1 MATSSKFDKSSG
13 SPDRPV
19 YNSGLRGS
27 HLVAQLDRSASF
39 RESMECPALSP
50 LPNMTRSSAPV
61 AQGDVMNF
69 LQCLR
74 FDPKNV
80 AADHKASRQGDFRRH
95 LNSAL
100 NISVDDPPSVS
111 SKGKV
116 PQTLI
121 PEEVK
126 RVRVN
131 LRECSV
137 KARERMKIFSEALSV
152 FNKFF
157 PSAPSK
163 KRSRS
168 ESMSSDRS
176 NTLLSSERSVMGQSL
191 GKMGLQNHGVTSSF
205 EAEQQKSQDRIKSVV
220 PNKRTRTSLVDVR
233 SNALLRTPG
242 TADKDREAPKLATN
256 GTVQVDERTLPV
268 GVDGW
273 EKTKMK
279 KKRSGIKPAVS
290 SASVSTKP
298 CDLYRDPKQGL
309 QQRAVSD
316 GRSRLNG
323 DGHGFRSG
331 VTNAGTVGKSDG
343 VSQLPGVGVRSSIP
357 RTDLENGS
365 VLNDRR
371 ERPVSSDKERANIR
385 SVNKSNV
392 RDDSNSGSP
401 TSGTKVNP
409 SIRAPRSGSGAAP
422 KLSPVVHRATVSN
435 DWEISHCSNKPPAV
449 GANHRK
455 RTASN
460 RSSSPPVAQW
470 AGQRPQKISRTA
482 RRTNLMPIVSSN
494 DEGSAV
500 DTVSDVSVSETGKGH
515 PRRLSGSS
523 AQQVKLKSEPLSSA
537 ALSESEESGAPE
549 IKSKVK
555 PKRSDEVY
563 ETSGVQKVS
572 SLGMPS
578 RKNKQ
583 MVGEDM
589 GDGVRRQGRTGR
601 TFSST
606 RSPLPMGMEKVGIV
620 GPVKQIR
627 SARASS
633 DKNESKLGR
642 PPTRKL
648 SDRKA
653 YTRQKQTV
661 VNATIDCPGGS
672 IDGHEELPTAASA
685 AISHSSQ
692 VLSSSFWR
700 QVEQFFG
707 NIADVDLDYLKQPE
721 NLEPVSSL
729 PVLISSNADKF
740 SNIYIGSGLIE
751 QEREVD
757 CVTEENCYEL
767 HLGQSM
773 PGTGSS
779 PLCQML
785 LAAIISEEDCRHV
798 DEDNEFGAYETGFEL
813 EGVLDLSGFEHL
825 DNFQT
830 STHAAYNEYNVETKQ
845 GHDSPE
851 INVLSVPK
859 ACTYSN
865 SIHSANGGISDLTPV
880 SLAASDFQYDY
891 MHLHEKLLLEVQSIG
906 IFPESVPSM
915 HSEDNAITVDICK
928 LEEKHTEQMLK
939 KKGLLGSLLKAAV
952 ETKEIQQK
960 EFEHRAYDKLTTMAY
975 QKYMA
980 CCGSTGGKNSNNKM
994 VKQAT
999 LVFVKR
1005 TLEQCHNF
1013 EGVGK
1018 GCFSQPMF
1026 TEMFLSGSS
1035 HGTGPQIVDSESAR
1049 QLAGASSGML
1059 DSRVSDSTTLQP
1071 SPRTLEVCQNGDEY
1085 GVNSPVN
1092 HGYGKEAA
1100 WSNRVKKRELL
1111 LEEVGIGTS
1120 AGGSLSNGIKGKR
1133 SEREREG
1140 KGHNREISSRNGTNR
1155 SGRPAVSNTRG
1166 ERKSKTKP
1174 KQKTTQS
1181 VSVNGLVGKIEHP
1194 KPTVPSEPKLSQKT
1208 NSSANNKDGFGL
1220 DVLGDPES
1228 LDFAS
1233 LLPGIGDDEQ
1243 GHDLGSW
1250 LNIDDDGLQDDDFM
1264 GLGIPMDDISDLNM
1278 MV

>member
-1 MATSSKFDKSSG
+1 MMATSSKFDTSSG

-27 HLVAQLDRSASF
+27 HIVAQLDKSGSF
-39 RESMECPALSP
+39 RDSMECPALSP
-50 LPNMTRSSAPV
+50 LPNMTRSSSVV
-61 AQGDVMNF
+61 AQGDVKSF

-80 AADHKASRQGDFRRH
+80 AADHKASRQGDFRH

-100 NISVDDPPSVS
+100 NISVENSQSVS

-116 PQTLI
+116 PQSLI

-176 NTLLSSERSVMGQSL
+176 STLLSSERSVIGQSL
-191 GKMGLQNHGVTSSF
+191 SKMGLQNHGMTCSL
-205 EAEQQKSQDRIKSVV
+205 EPEQLKSQDRIKSVV

-233 SNALLRTPG
+233 SNALLRTSG
-242 TADKDREAPKLATN
+242 TADKDREAPKLAMN
-256 GTVQVDERTLPV
+256 GTV
-268 GVDGW
+268 
-273 EKTKMK
+273 
-279 KKRSGIKPAVS
+279 
-290 SASVSTKP
+290 
-298 CDLYRDPKQGL
+298 QGL

-323 DGHGFRSG
+323 EGHGFRSG
-331 VTNAGTVGKSDG
+331 VTNAGCVGKSDG
-343 VSQLPGVGVRSSIP
+343 VSQLPAIGVRSSIP

-371 ERPVSSDKERANIR
+371 ERPVSSDKEKANIR
-385 SVNKSNV
+385 SFNKSNV

-401 TSGTKVNP
+401 TSSTKVNQ
-409 SIRAPRSGSGAAP
+409 SIRAPRSGSGVAP
-422 KLSPVVHRATVSN
+422 KLSPVVHRTTASH
-435 DWEISHCSNKPPAV
+435 DLEISLCSNKPPVV

-460 RSSSPPVAQW
+460 CSSSPPVAQW

-494 DEGSAV
+494 DEGAAV
-500 DTVSDVSVSETGKGH
+500 DTVSDVSVNETAVGH
-515 PRRLSGSS
+515 PRRLSSS
-523 AQQVKLKSEPLSSA
+523 SPQQVKLKSEPLSSA

-555 PKRSDEVY
+555 PKRSDEVD
-563 ETSGVQKVS
+563 EMSGVQKVS
-572 SLGMPS
+572 SLGMPL
-578 RKNKQ
+578 RKNKL
-583 MVGEDM
+583 MGGEDL

-601 TFSST
+601 TFSSS
-606 RSPLPMGMEKVGIV
+606 RSPLPMGMEKLGIV

-627 SARASS
+627 SARAGS

-648 SDRKA
+648 SDRKS
-653 YTRQKQTV
+653 YTRQKHTV
-661 VNATIDCPGGS
+661 VNATLDCPVGS
-672 IDGHEELPTAASA
+672 GDGHEELLAAASA
-685 AISHSSQ
+685 AISHASQ

-700 QVEQFFG
+700 QMEQFFG
-707 NIADVDLDYLKQPE
+707 YIADVDLNYFKQPE
-721 NLEPVSSL
+721 
-729 PVLISSNADKF
+729 
-740 SNIYIGSGLIE
+740 
-751 QEREVD
+751 REVG
-757 CVTEENCYEL
+757 CVTEANCFEL

-773 PGTGSS
+773 PGTGNS

-798 DEDNEFGAYETGFEL
+798 DEDNDLGAYSTGFEL
-813 EGVLDLSGFEHL
+813 EGVLGFSGLDHL
-825 DNFQT
+825 DSFQT
-830 STHAAYNEYNVETKQ
+830 STRAVYNEYKVTTKQ
-845 GHDSPE
+845 EHDSPE
-851 INVLSVPK
+851 INVLGVPK

-865 SIHSANGGISDLTPV
+865 SIHSANGGLSDPTPV
-880 SLAASDFQYDY
+880 PLAASEFQYDY
-891 MHLHEKLLLEVQSIG
+891 MHLNEKLLLEVQSIG
-906 IFPESVPSM
+906 IFPESVASM

-928 LEEKHTEQMLK
+928 LEEQHTEQMLK
-939 KKGLLGSLLKAAV
+939 KKALLDSLLKAAS
-952 ETKEIQQK
+952 ETKEIQKK
-960 EFEHRAYDKLTTMAY
+960 EFEQRAYDKLTTMAY
-975 QKYMA
+975 KKYMA
-980 CCGSTGGKNSNNKM
+980 CCGSTGGKNSSNKM

-999 LVFVKR
+999 LAFIKR
-1005 TLEQCHNF
+1005 MLEQCHNF
-1013 EGVGK
+1013 EDAGK
-1018 GCFSQPMF
+1018 GCFSEPMF
-1026 TEMFLSGSS
+1026 KELFLSGSS
-1035 HGTGPQIVDSESAR
+1035 HVTGPQIVDSESAKP
-1049 QLAGASSGML
+1049 LDVVSSRML
-1059 DSRVSDSTTLQP
+1059 DSRVSASTMSQL
-1071 SPRTLEVCQNGDEY
+1071 SPQTPRVCQNGDDY
-1085 GVNSPVN
+1085 GVNSCDMLSPVN
-1092 HGYGKEAA
+1092 RGYGKEAA

-1111 LEEVGIGTS
+1111 LEDVGGGTIGTS
-1120 AGGSLSNGIKGKR
+1120 SGGSLSNGIKGKR
-1133 SEREREG
+1133 SERDREG
-1140 KGHNREISSRNGTNR
+1140 KGHNREILSRNGTNR
-1155 SGRPAVSNTRG
+1155 SGRPALSNTRG
-1166 ERKSKTKP
+1166 ERKSKAKP

-1181 VSVNGLVGKIEHP
+1181 VSVNGLLGKTEHP
-1194 KPTVPSEPKLSQKT
+1194 KPTVPSESKLTQKA
-1208 NSSANNKDGFGL
+1208 NSNANVKDGFGL
-1220 DVLGDPES
+1220 DVLDDPDS
-1228 LDFAS
+1228 LDLS
-1233 LLPGIGDDEQ
+1233 NLLPGIDDDGQ
-1243 GHDLGSW
+1243 GQDLGSW

>member
-1 MATSSKFDKSSG
+1 MMATSSKFDTSSG

-27 HLVAQLDRSASF
+27 HIVAQLDKSGSF
-39 RESMECPALSP
+39 RDSMECPALSP
-50 LPNMTRSSAPV
+50 LPNMTRSSSVV
-61 AQGDVMNF
+61 AQGDVKSF

-80 AADHKASRQGDFRRH
+80 AADHKASRQGDFRH

-100 NISVDDPPSVS
+100 NISVENSQSVS

-116 PQTLI
+116 PQSLI

-176 NTLLSSERSVMGQSL
+176 STLLSSERSVIGQSL
-191 GKMGLQNHGVTSSF
+191 SKMGLQNHGMTCSL
-205 EAEQQKSQDRIKSVV
+205 EPEQLKSQDRIKSVV

-233 SNALLRTPG
+233 SNALLRTSG
-242 TADKDREAPKLATN
+242 TADKDREAPKLAMN
-256 GTVQVDERTLPV
+256 GTVQVDERTLSI

-279 KKRSGIKPAVS
+279 KKRSGIKPDVS
-290 SASVSTKP
+290 LSSVSTKP
-298 CDLYRDPKQGL
+298 SDLYRDPKQGL

-323 DGHGFRSG
+323 EGHGFRSG
-331 VTNAGTVGKSDG
+331 VTNAGCVGKSDG
-343 VSQLPGVGVRSSIP
+343 VSQLPGIGVRSSIP

-371 ERPVSSDKERANIR
+371 ERPVSSDKEKANIR
-385 SVNKSNV
+385 SFNKSNV

-401 TSGTKVNP
+401 TSSTKVNQ
-409 SIRAPRSGSGAAP
+409 SIRAPRSGSGVAP
-422 KLSPVVHRATVSN
+422 KLSPVVHRTTASH
-435 DWEISHCSNKPPAV
+435 DLEISLCSNKPPVV

-460 RSSSPPVAQW
+460 CSSSPPVAQW

-494 DEGSAV
+494 DEGAAV
-500 DTVSDVSVSETGKGH
+500 DTVSDVSVNETAVGH
-515 PRRLSGSS
+515 PRR
-523 AQQVKLKSEPLSSA
+523 VKLKSEPLSSA

-555 PKRSDEVY
+555 PKRSDEVD
-563 ETSGVQKVS
+563 EMSGVQKVS
-572 SLGMPS
+572 SLGMPL
-578 RKNKQ
+578 RKNKL
-583 MVGEDM
+583 MGGEDL

-601 TFSST
+601 TFSSS
-606 RSPLPMGMEKVGIV
+606 RSPLPMGMEKLGIV

-627 SARASS
+627 SARAGS

-648 SDRKA
+648 SDRKS
-653 YTRQKQTV
+653 YTRQKHTV
-661 VNATIDCPGGS
+661 VNATLDCPVGS
-672 IDGHEELPTAASA
+672 GDGHEELLAAASA
-685 AISHSSQ
+685 AISPSQ

-700 QVEQFFG
+700 QMEQFFG
-707 NIADVDLDYLKQPE
+707 YIADVDLNYFKQPVRYE
-721 NLEPVSSL
+721 NLVSS
-729 PVLISSNADKF
+729 PVLISSNANKF
-740 SNIYIGSGLIE
+740 SNICNGYGLIE
-751 QEREVD
+751 QEREVG
-757 CVTEENCYEL
+757 CVTEANCFEL

-773 PGTGSS
+773 PGTGDS

-798 DEDNEFGAYETGFEL
+798 DEDNDLGAYSTGFEL
-813 EGVLDLSGFEHL
+813 EGVLGFSGLDHL
-825 DNFQT
+825 DSFQT
-830 STHAAYNEYNVETKQ
+830 STRAVYNEYKVTTKRE
-845 GHDSPE
+845 HDSPE
-851 INVLSVPK
+851 INVLGVPK

-865 SIHSANGGISDLTPV
+865 SIHSANGGLSDPTPV
-880 SLAASDFQYDY
+880 PLAASEFQYDY
-891 MHLHEKLLLEVQSIG
+891 MHLNEKLLLEVQSIG
-906 IFPESVPSM
+906 IFPESVASM

-928 LEEKHTEQMLK
+928 LEEQHTEQMLK
-939 KKGLLGSLLKAAV
+939 KKALLDSLLKAAS
-952 ETKEIQQK
+952 ETKEIQKK
-960 EFEHRAYDKLTTMAY
+960 EFEQRAYDKLTTMAY
-975 QKYMA
+975 KKYMA
-980 CCGSTGGKNSNNKM
+980 CCGSTGGKNSSNKM

-999 LVFVKR
+999 LAFIKR
-1005 TLEQCHNF
+1005 MLEQCHNF
-1013 EGVGK
+1013 EDAGK
-1018 GCFSQPMF
+1018 GCFSEPMF
-1026 TEMFLSGSS
+1026 KELFLSGSS
-1035 HGTGPQIVDSESAR
+1035 HVTGPQIVDSESAR
-1049 QLAGASSGML
+1049 PLDVVSSRML
-1059 DSRVSDSTTLQP
+1059 DSRVSASTMSQL
-1071 SPRTLEVCQNGDEY
+1071 SPQTPRVCQNGDDY
-1085 GVNSPVN
+1085 VVNSCDMLSPVN
-1092 HGYGKEAA
+1092 RGYGKEAA

-1111 LEEVGIGTS
+1111 LEDVGGGTIGTS
-1120 AGGSLSNGIKGKR
+1120 SGGSLSNGIKGKR
-1133 SEREREG
+1133 SERDREG
-1140 KGHNREISSRNGTNR
+1140 KGHNREILSRNGTNR
-1155 SGRPAVSNTRG
+1155 SGRPALSNTRG
-1166 ERKSKTKP
+1166 ERKSKAKP

-1181 VSVNGLVGKIEHP
+1181 VSVNGLLGKTEHP
-1194 KPTVPSEPKLSQKT
+1194 KPTVPSESKLTQKA
-1208 NSSANNKDGFGL
+1208 NSNANVKDGFGL
-1220 DVLGDPES
+1220 DVLDDPDS
-1228 LDFAS
+1228 LDLS
-1233 LLPGIGDDEQ
+1233 NLLPGIDDDGQ
-1243 GHDLGSW
+1243 GQDLGSW